1 MGTFRRI
8 IADFTKGMR
17 LLLLVVTILT
27 VIAMAEGKKSGKRF
41 TYSGL
46 KKQEYTCALCHEVVA
61 AIHDKLE
68 EVHPTS
74 TVMYGS
80 RTVDGGGYE
89 ALRYARSEARIYEIL
104 EELCS
109 ARFKGANALETRE
122 DGSYGFVNPNSGGS
136 FSNIQMGVLGTD
148 APLHACYALIEK
160 YEDSLVDYLHD
171 SYDIELDTA
180 NKLCVEWSRAC

>member
-1 MGTFRRI
+1 LKTAGEMKWIVALT
-8 IADFTKGMR
+8 MLSLV
-17 LLLLVVTILT
+17 LLAPATL
-27 VIAMAEGKKSGKRF
+27 AKKAKRF
-41 TYSGL
+41 TYAGL

-104 EELCS
+104 EDLCS
-109 ARFKGANALETRE
+109 ARFTGASALETRE
-122 DGSYGFVNPNSGGS
+122 DGSYGFVNPNAGGS
-136 FSNIQMGVLGTD
+136 FSNIQMGVLEKD
-148 APLHACYALIEK
+148 APRHACYALIEK
-160 YEDSLVDYLHD
+160 YEDSLVEYLHD